1 MDNRSLKKQIF
12 EKCKETQL
20 ERIRHLELVM
30 EEAQNIANEY
40 GQQSDDFDS
49 HREELIGNRD
59 MYAQQTE
66 AELELLETL
75 YKIQLGIENDTIGF
89 GSVVITDLQKVF
101 ISIGI
106 GKIVV
111 ENNTYYAISMKG
123 PFFLAMKGLKKGD
136 VFMFMEKPVKI
147 LDVF

>member
-30 EEAQNIANEY
+30 GEAQDIANEY

-49 HREELIGNRD
+49 HREELIANRD
-59 MYAQQTE
+59 MYAQQLE
-66 AELELLETL
+66 GEMELLETL
-75 YKIQLGIENDTIGF
+75 YKVNTGIANETVGF

-101 ISIGI
+101 ISIGL
-106 GKIVV
+106 GKLVV
-111 ENNTYYAISMKG
+111 DDTTYYAISMKG

-136 VFMFMEKPVKI
+136 GFNFMEKPVKI
-147 LDVF
+147 IDVF